1 MAAKVYVE
9 TTVVS
14 YLMARRS
21 RDMLVAA
28 HQEITWDW
36 WEASVGRFD
45 LVASRLVVQE
55 VRSGDPEA
63 AQDRLDLLSRL
74 KLLKVKKSA
83 LALAER
89 LVASGA
95 VPEKASADAL
105 HIAIAATH
113 RVDYLV
119 TWNCKHLANAV
130 MRAKI
135 DEVCLAAGCRPV
147 IICTPEELLE
157 V

>member
-1 MAAKVYVE
+1 
-9 TTVVS
+9 
-14 YLMARRS
+14 MARRS
-21 RDMLVAA
+21 RDLLVAA
-28 HQEITWDW
+28 HQEITWEW
-36 WEASVGRFD
+36 WETALGRFE

-55 VRSGDPEA
+55 ARAGDPEA

-74 KLLKVKKSA
+74 KLVNVRKPA
-83 LALAER
+83 LDLAER

-95 VPEKASADAL
+95 VPGKAAADAL
-105 HIAIAATH
+105 HIAIAATS

-119 TWNCKHLANAV
+119 TWNCKHLANAA

-135 DEVCLAAGCRPV
+135 EEVCVAAGYQPV

-157 V
+157 E